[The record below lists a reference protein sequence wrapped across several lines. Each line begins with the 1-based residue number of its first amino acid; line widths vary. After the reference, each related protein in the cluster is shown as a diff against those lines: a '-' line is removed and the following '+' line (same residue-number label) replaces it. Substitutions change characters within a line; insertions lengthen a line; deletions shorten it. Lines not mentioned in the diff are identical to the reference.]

1 MVAKISFGSS
11 LYGALAYNGE
21 KINKEEGK
29 LLATN
34 KIFDDCS
41 GKTSITNALRDF
53 LRYLSPHIRTEK
65 PVVHIS
71 LNPHPDDVLTD
82 MDMENIARE
91 YLERMGYGNQPYMVY
106 KHEDIDR
113 HHMHIVTIRVDENG
127 KCLDSRYN
135 YHKSKAIT
143 RDLEE
148 KYNLNK
154 ADRKQCQADNPL
166 RKVDISQGYVKKQ
179 VANTVKSLCATY
191 RFQSLGEYRALL
203 SLYNISLEEVR
214 GEVGGREYHGFVY
227 SATDGQGNKVGNPFK
242 ASKIDRSVGAE
253 AIEKR
258 FAYSAKKFKED
269 KKLSEMTRHS
279 VEAVLKQTYHKDKFV
294 ELLKAKGIDVVFRHT
309 ADGRIYGA
317 TFIDHRT
324 QSVFNGSRLGTNLSA
339 NAIQEHFSLP
349 YENEQPIPLTIPK
362 EEWHRTFS
370 CGSPLWLHY
379 GYCPIRQIKKS
390 VTELYRNNVVTLFIY
405 FFGNYLF
412 ASTILAILTLTS
424 YSKYNGIVTKTRVIK
439 SGGVIIAATSI
450 MTIKACFLYLAN
462 SCEDMNPNF
471 AKKNIITG
479 N

>member
-1 MVAKISFGSS
+1 
-11 LYGALAYNGE
+11 
-21 KINKEEGK
+21 
-29 LLATN
+29 
-34 KIFDDCS
+34 
-41 GKTSITNALRDF
+41 
-53 LRYLSPHIRTEK
+53 
-65 PVVHIS
+65 
-71 LNPHPDDVLTD
+71 
-82 MDMENIARE
+82 
-91 YLERMGYGNQPYMVY
+91 MVY

-127 KCLDSRYN
+127 RCLDSRYN
-135 YHKSKAIT
+135 YHRSKAIT

-148 KYNLNK
+148 KYNLHK
-154 ADRKQCQADNPL
+154 ADRKQRQADNPL
-166 RKVDISQGYVKKQ
+166 RKVDASQGNVKKQ

-242 ASKIDRSVGAE
+242 ASKIDKSVGVE
-253 AIEKR
+253 AIEKW

-339 NAIQEHFSLP
+339 NALQEHFTLP

-362 EEWHRTFS
+362 EDGAISEQERHDSGLFDEY
-370 CGSPLWLHY
+370 GSGLGLM
-379 GYCPIRQIKKS
+379 
-390 VTELYRNNVVTLFIY
+390 
-405 FFGNYLF
+405 
-412 ASTILAILTLTS
+412 
-424 YSKYNGIVTKTRVIK
+424 
-439 SGGVIIAATSI
+439 SGGGPSNEAQEAAFDRELRRKKKKRKGRSFNRIIRVG
-450 MTIKACFLYLAN
+450 FLIQWRKPAFN
-462 SCEDMNPNF
+462 QKQF
-471 AKKNIITG
+471 V
-479 N
+479 